1 MLGLVNDVNVQLGL
15 ATELIR
21 AGRCR
26 TTLAMKSPYWSWFMT
41 LSSAIFAILAASHS
55 QSLAATSLSQCRLPT
70 TTLTRFQKWQRRGDD
85 GVVRCL
91 LLN

>member
-26 TTLAMKSPYWSWFMT
+26 TTLAMKSPYWSF
-41 LSSAIFAILAASHS
+41 LSSAIFAILAASNS

-91 LLN
+91 ILN